1 LPSFKGTRHERHVVS
16 FRKKFKPSYFW
27 KSVSRIFSQAEDDY
41 SNVGIGAVRPGFGKK
56 PGLIIVDMQN
66 DLVGPWTKGCIAS
79 IKTLLR
85 KARDSG
91 LPVFF
96 TRAIVHPSK
105 QGIGL
110 STWKPLRE
118 GKVVLAG
125 TKGAEIIGE
134 LAPRL
139 EEFVIDKRRPSAF
152 FGTDLDI
159 FVRALGL
166 DTLIIT
172 GVTTSGC
179 VRFTAADAFMRD
191 YKVVVPRE
199 CVAEQS
205 QVVHEN
211 NLFDMNAKLGEVV
224 PLKEVL
230 TYLDQLAIR
239 VSR

>member
-1 LPSFKGTRHERHVVS
+1 
-16 FRKKFKPSYFW
+16 
-27 KSVSRIFSQAEDDY
+27 
-41 SNVGIGAVRPGFGKK
+41 
-56 PGLIIVDMQN
+56 
-66 DLVGPWTKGCIAS
+66 
-79 IKTLLR
+79 
-85 KARDSG
+85 
-91 LPVFF
+91 
-96 TRAIVHPSK
+96 
-105 QGIGL
+105 
-110 STWKPLRE
+110 
-118 GKVVLAG
+118 
-125 TKGAEIIGE
+125 
-134 LAPRL
+134 
-139 EEFVIDKRRPSAF
+139 
-152 FGTDLDI
+152 
-159 FVRALGL
+159 VRALGL